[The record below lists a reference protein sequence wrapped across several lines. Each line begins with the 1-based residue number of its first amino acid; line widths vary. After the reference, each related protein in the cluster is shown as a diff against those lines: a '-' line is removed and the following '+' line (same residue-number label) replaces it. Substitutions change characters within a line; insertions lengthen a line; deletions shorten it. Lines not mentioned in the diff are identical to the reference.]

1 MIYQSGKD
9 NITLEQLLTP
19 ELTNLILHFM
29 MLKLGGACY
38 SNTTTLTTGVFGE
51 WKTEQFGVGAGCNNA
66 SANYFLE
73 IKINNET
80 QGERKRLMIFD
91 FLRRDTD
98 GILSRGNL
106 NINLMGAKN
115 VVIDGRT
122 NPRNMTRGVFRFQHL
137 PIIPNTRVITF
148 DIDSNGQEN
157 TSAIVMEYN
166 SNGSDLIRHDSGAG
180 IYTWDKN
187 ADLHIRDIFGRF
199 MGSLTNRITKLFVQN
214 IDVSGNV
221 NSSNYTLNGTTI
233 KDWDEISSGN
243 SLIVG
248 GNYLYNDSASIYF
261 NETKLNNTIDARAIT
276 INLTNYALKNQSET
290 FAGNVTT
297 TQTGFFGLLG
307 SLSSRITELF
317 VQDIDVS
324 NNIKTKTLDVS
335 TNATL
340 ESLIFRR
347 HDAFGMAI
355 LLNNT
360 NEAIRIFATPN
371 ITNPANGAGLQ
382 LFGNT
387 VGLFPGDVYIDAGS
401 RSGGQ
406 IVMRTG
412 ASGLNDR
419 VIVEDDG
426 RVKILNLTG
435 SGNDYVCVDPN
446 GYIFRSNIVC

>member
-1 MIYQSGKD
+1 
-9 NITLEQLLTP
+9 
-19 ELTNLILHFM
+19 
-29 MLKLGGACY
+29 
-38 SNTTTLTTGVFGE
+38 
-51 WKTEQFGVGAGCNNA
+51 
-66 SANYFLE
+66 
-73 IKINNET
+73 
-80 QGERKRLMIFD
+80 MIFD